1 MYAFVTGGYRS
12 GRSNYALRKAS
23 ELGAPPWGYVS
34 SGVEP
39 DDSITKRTERH
50 RHVGDATWI
59 TEPMPR
65 DLADWLRSPAIERY
79 GSIVLD
85 GFPHWYAA
93 HIQTNASQSDA
104 HLLAHA
110 EELADRLYRASRPV
124 VLVTQE
130 VGLAEVPSDPDRAR
144 VMRLCAS
151 ANQML
156 ANNAETVTMMVS
168 GIPLRI
174 R

>member
-39 DDSITKRTERH
+39 DDSITKRIERH
-50 RHVGDATWI
+50 KNVGDATWAS
-59 TEPMPR
+59 EPMPR
-65 DLADWLRSPAIERY
+65 DLVQWLKSHTIERY

-93 HIQTNASQSDA
+93 HIQNNASQSDA
-104 HLLAHA
+104 QLLAHA
-110 EELADRLYRASRPV
+110 EELADRLYRASVPV

-130 VGLAEVPSDPDRAR
+130 FGLADVPSNEDKAR
-144 VMRLCAS
+144 VMRLCTS

-156 ANNAETVTMMVS
+156 ATNAETVTLMVS